1 MNAGHSAKAVEKT
14 MKSTMTTP
22 ANLDFLSDLRSKY
35 PHQPVY
41 VVPLGLI
48 VQIPNAIDKHAS
60 DKLFFPLALVIMM

>member
-48 VQIPNAIDKHAS
+48 VQIPT